1 MECIIIDDEKM
12 ARVITRTLS
21 EEISEL
27 KVVDEFSNAIQAIKF
42 LNENQIDLIFLDLHM
57 PDFNGLDFMKTLKN
71 PPKII
76 LTTSDPNFA
85 IEAFEYDFII
95 DCCAEAAVE
104 ASKLESERV
113 FFTNL
118 VGTFN
123 ILEKAKK
130 TGGKIEI
137 EVESQKDAILC
148 AKLGADIIMLDNF
161 SPDRIK
167 KTIKRE
173 MW

>member
-95 DCCAEAAVE
+95 DYLLKPLELSRFKKAVQ
-104 ASKLESERV
+104 
-113 FFTNL
+113 
-118 VGTFN
+118 
-123 ILEKAKK
+123 KAQKN
-130 TGGKIEI
+130 KIESNFRSCNPKNRGKTKKSVRNI
-137 EVESQKDAILC
+137 KF
-148 AKLGADIIMLDNF
+148 KL
-161 SPDRIK
+161 S
-167 KTIKRE
+167 
-173 MW
+173 